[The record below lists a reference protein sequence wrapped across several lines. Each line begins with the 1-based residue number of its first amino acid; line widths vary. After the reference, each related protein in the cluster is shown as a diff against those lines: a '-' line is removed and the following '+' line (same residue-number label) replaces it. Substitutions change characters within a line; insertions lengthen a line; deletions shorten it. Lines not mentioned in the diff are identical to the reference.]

1 MVTLR
6 RGRGRAE
13 HPGGDWGE
21 EWEAEDGSLML
32 ARAVGSERGR
42 QWCGVV
48 WHSIE
53 VVNPWR
59 RGSDPPLRTWRGVLE
74 ALEQDCSLQVETG
87 KAVSGPDPTCQPL
100 RTQLHTSLCEITL
113 AIVNFVIKYISNLF
127 PNVTPRE
134 DG

>member
-1 MVTLR
+1 VEEQSIRVGT
-6 RGRGRAE
+6 
-13 HPGGDWGE
+13 GE
-21 EWEAEDGSLML
+21 RS
-32 ARAVGSERGR
+32 GR
-42 QWCGVV
+42 QRTEASCLREQWGASEADSGVV

-59 RGSDPPLRTWRGVLE
+59 RGSDPPFRTWRGVLE

-87 KAVSGPDPTCQPL
+87 KAVSGPDPTCQRL